1 MEFLAH
7 GITPLMRGLILQLTA
22 TGLPHSPA
30 ATRPKTRPHLGGS
43 TSPVPLGSSVVP
55 GTRKLPT
62 AGHPNVNLLAPGRD
76 GTRMLKEKEHKIYTE
91 SACRDAAT
99 RRALGSCVP
108 IPGGAQ
114 PPGKPPRV
122 GPPCDEDPAPGGM
135 L

>member
-7 GITPLMRGLILQLTA
+7 GITPLMRGLILQLGA

-30 ATRPKTRPHLGGS
+30 TTRPKTRPHLGGS

-62 AGHPNVNLLAPGRD
+62 TGHPDANLLAPGRN

-91 SACRDAAT
+91 SACRGAAT

-108 IPGGAQ
+108 VPGGAQ
-114 PPGKPPRV
+114 PPGKPPGV